1 MIRTVLDTTVVVAA
15 GKSKSPA
22 SPNREI
28 IARWLRGEFTLLL
41 SKDIAAEYA
50 LKLRERGVGD
60 PVILAFLRQLAL
72 LAEVVEIKF
81 YHFRHYPIDENDIAF
96 LLCAVNGGASH
107 LVSYDP
113 HLLDLDVFY
122 PDFEITP
129 AIPFLQALRSIHP
142 N

>member
-1 MIRTVLDTTVVVAA
+1 MTVEWSEST
-15 GKSKSPA
+15 
-22 SPNREI
+22 
-28 IARWLRGEFTLLL
+28 
-41 SKDIAAEYA
+41 
-50 LKLRERGVGD
+50 
-60 PVILAFLRQLAL
+60 ILAFLRQLAL